1 MENIMKIVGE
11 DLVVKVPE
19 ELDHHNCNEIK
30 DKIDFLI
37 GVEPVD
43 RIIFDFANTSF
54 MDSSGIG
61 VIMGRYKKMQFIG
74 GEVCA
79 VGVGD
84 RVHKILVLSGISKFI
99 QIIKKKE
106 EQLCQ

>member
-1 MENIMKIVGE
+1 MEDRMQIVGQ

-19 ELDHHNCNEIK
+19 ELDHHNCNEMK
-30 DKIDFLI
+30 DEIDVLI
-37 GVEPVD
+37 GEEAID
-43 RIIFDFANTSF
+43 RIVFDFADTSF

-61 VIMGRYKKMQFIG
+61 VIMGRYKKMQFVG

-84 RVHKILVLSGISKFI
+84 RVYKILVLSGISKFI
-99 QIIKKKE
+99 QIFKKKE